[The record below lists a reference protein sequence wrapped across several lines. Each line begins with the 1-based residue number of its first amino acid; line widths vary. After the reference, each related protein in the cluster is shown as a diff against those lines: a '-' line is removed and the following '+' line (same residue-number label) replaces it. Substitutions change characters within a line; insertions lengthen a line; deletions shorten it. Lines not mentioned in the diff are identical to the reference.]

1 MLEHKINKNKFFDF
15 CNGDVKGE
23 DTETLNHFD
32 EHTRYQ
38 FTRMLYAYGT
48 GMTGQN
54 PFANDEKVEITADI
68 DSATHTSFYVNGQKA
83 FTAITGMSYLPS
95 EIQTFGT
102 VQQPFKTRG
111 YKPYDPSTNS
121 ITIGVGSRFNLGMV
135 FWVNREVTGDRE
147 IRTQEDFAAFLKENL
162 GNDVYGYGGAWDQ
175 SYVYNELSEFVN
187 LFGGDYYD
195 WENKN
200 TREALSF
207 LHDLTANGEVPISQI
222 TDRYEQIEQKFLDGK
237 YGSIFMYSGAI
248 NTFECA
254 GAYRMEKIQVAPLP
268 GFRKNATNI
277 ATWQYVLNK
286 ASEHEKAAIKFLK
299 YAASREGNIAYAE
312 CMKRLPARLDVIR
325 EEKLDIPGFQ
335 VFQDYVN
342 HVELKERPFSSNPM
356 KDISKTGILF
366 QQYVMDQISQDE
378 FCEKMEEMQKN
389 QR

>member
-1 MLEHKINKNKFFDF
+1 MKKYVLGAFIGFLLLMSGCRDRQDGVHT
-15 CNGDVKGE
+15 E
-23 DTETLNHFD
+23 DTDLQKEKLTIMHVDAESPGFRKFIENAEKELNLEIETIACPADADVRQAKISTILEAGDSSIDIFSV
-32 EHTRYQ
+32 
-38 FTRMLYAYGT
+38 
-48 GMTGQN
+48 
-54 PFANDEKVEITADI
+54 NDEMISEFKYKDYLKPLNDTVMTKELLSSYPESYMQNVPMKDGKVYSVPYLMDI
-68 DSATHTSFYVNGQKA
+68 
-83 FTAITGMSYLPS
+83 
-95 EIQTFGT
+95 
-102 VQQPFKTRG
+102 
-111 YKPYDPSTNS
+111 
-121 ITIGVGSRFNLGMV
+121 MV
-135 FWVNREVTGDRE
+135 FWVNREVTGDR
-147 IRTQEDFAAFLKENL
+147 
-162 GNDVYGYGGAWDQ
+162 
-175 SYVYNELSEFVN
+175 
-187 LFGGDYYD
+187 
-195 WENKN
+195 ENKN

>member
-1 MLEHKINKNKFFDF
+1 MIFFS
-15 CNGDVKGE
+15 V
-23 DTETLNHFD
+23 
-32 EHTRYQ
+32 
-38 FTRMLYAYGT
+38 
-48 GMTGQN
+48 
-54 PFANDEKVEITADI
+54 NDEMISEFKHKDYLKPLNDTVMTKELLSNYPESYMQNVPMKDGEVYSVPYLMDI
-68 DSATHTSFYVNGQKA
+68 
-83 FTAITGMSYLPS
+83 
-95 EIQTFGT
+95 
-102 VQQPFKTRG
+102 
-111 YKPYDPSTNS
+111 
-121 ITIGVGSRFNLGMV
+121 MV
-135 FWVNREVTGDRE
+135 FWVNREITGDRE
-147 IRTQEDFAAFLKENL
+147 FRMQEDLVSFLKENL

-175 SYVYNELSEFVN
+175 SYAYNELSEFVN

-207 LHDLTANGEVPISQI
+207 LHDLAAKGEVPVSQVA
-222 TDRYEQIEQKFLDGK
+222 DQYEQMEQKFLDGK

-312 CMKRLPARLDVIR
+312 CMKCLPARLDVIR

-335 VFQDYVN
+335 VFRDYVN
-342 HVELKERPFSSNPM
+342 HVELKERPFSSDPM
-356 KDISKTGILF
+356 KDISATGILF

>member
-1 MLEHKINKNKFFDF
+1 MRKLSFIMILLF
-15 CNGDVKGE
+15 CATFTYAQKGKVTQAISYLTSGKLDQAKKLIDEAMGHESCVAWDKAYFTKGQIYQALYESPVADYKKLDSEAVEKAWEAYQKVIELDVKKKYPKKL
-23 DTETLNHFD
+23 ETQYRNLAID
-32 EHTRYQ
+32 
-38 FTRMLYAYGT
+38 FTNRAAELYNAKD
-48 GMTGQN
+48 
-54 PFANDEKVEITADI
+54 FKKALASFKRVLEIKSSPI
-68 DSATHTSFYVNGQKA
+68 
-83 FTAITGMSYLPS
+83 
-95 EIQTFGT
+95 
-102 VQQPFKTRG
+102 
-111 YKPYDPSTNS
+111 
-121 ITIGVGSRFNLGMV
+121 
-135 FWVNREVTGDRE
+135 
-147 IRTQEDFAAFLKENL
+147 
-162 GNDVYGYGGAWDQ
+162 
-175 SYVYNELSEFVN
+175 
-187 LFGGDYYD
+187 
-195 WENKN
+195 
-200 TREALSF
+200 
-207 LHDLTANGEVPISQI
+207 LTANGEVPISQI

-268 GFRKNATNI
+268 GFRNNATNI

>member
-1 MLEHKINKNKFFDF
+1 ML
-15 CNGDVKGE
+15 
-23 DTETLNHFD
+23 
-32 EHTRYQ
+32 
-38 FTRMLYAYGT
+38 
-48 GMTGQN
+48 
-54 PFANDEKVEITADI
+54 PFE
-68 DSATHTSFYVNGQKA
+68 
-83 FTAITGMSYLPS
+83 
-95 EIQTFGT
+95 
-102 VQQPFKTRG
+102 R
-111 YKPYDPSTNS
+111 KP
-121 ITIGVGSRFNLGMV
+121 
-135 FWVNREVTGDRE
+135 
-147 IRTQEDFAAFLKENL
+147 

-342 HVELKERPFSSNPM
+342 HVELKSRSFSSNPM